1 MAPFSPFAILTYHS
15 IDESGSVLSTSPRR
29 FAEQMG
35 ILAELG
41 AEVVSLQELARRM
54 NENSRAGIAVAITFD
69 DGFKNVYEQGLPI
82 LRQYRFPATVF
93 LVTDYC
99 GGMNSWP
106 SQPAS
111 IVPQPLLSWAEI
123 KEMSQ
128 AGITFGS
135 HTRTHPNLTAVSP
148 RAAEDELVGS
158 KQSIEDALGV
168 AVDAFA
174 YPYGAYHDRV
184 RELTRAHFA
193 LACSTKL
200 GFVHSGSDR
209 FALERLDMFY
219 FQRVSLMRRLFSL
232 SGWGY
237 VHARAIMRGLRARLP
252 SAGVK

>member
-106 SQPAS
+106 SQPA
-111 IVPQPLLSWAEI
+111 
-123 KEMSQ
+123 
-128 AGITFGS
+128 G
-135 HTRTHPNLTAVSP
+135 
-148 RAAEDELVGS
+148 
-158 KQSIEDALGV
+158 
-168 AVDAFA
+168 
-174 YPYGAYHDRV
+174 
-184 RELTRAHFA
+184 
-193 LACSTKL
+193 
-200 GFVHSGSDR
+200 
-209 FALERLDMFY
+209 
-219 FQRVSLMRRLFSL
+219 
-232 SGWGY
+232 
-237 VHARAIMRGLRARLP
+237 IMRGLRARLRP
-252 SAGVK
+252 TSSG